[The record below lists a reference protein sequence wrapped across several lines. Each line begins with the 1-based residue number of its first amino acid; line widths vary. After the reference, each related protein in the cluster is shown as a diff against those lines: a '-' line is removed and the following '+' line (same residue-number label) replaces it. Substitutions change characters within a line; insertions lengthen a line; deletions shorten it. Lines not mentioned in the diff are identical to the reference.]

1 MDKYV
6 EEFSQ
11 DLRNLNLS
19 ELEIIDVIIED
30 LKIYLKK
37 LSEKRTSMISEN
49 LDRLYACK
57 CNEVLRCL
65 RTSLIENK

>member
-19 ELEIIDVIIED
+19 ELEVIDVIIED
-30 LKIYLKK
+30 LKKYLKN
-37 LSEKRTSMISEN
+37 LSEKRTIMISEN
-49 LDRLYACK
+49 LDKLYFCRGK
-57 CNEVLRCL
+57 KN
-65 RTSLIENK
+65 

>member
-19 ELEIIDVIIED
+19 ELEILDVIIED
-30 LKIYLKK
+30 LKKYLKD
-37 LSEKRTSMISEN
+37 LSEKRISMISQN
-49 LDRLYACK
+49 LDNLYFCRGE
-57 CNEVLRCL
+57 NE
-65 RTSLIENK
+65 

>member
-19 ELEIIDVIIED
+19 ELEILDVIIED
-30 LKIYLKK
+30 LKKYLKD
-37 LSEKRTSMISEN
+37 LSEKRTSMISQN
-49 LDRLYACK
+49 LDNLYFCRSK
-57 CNEVLRCL
+57 KN
-65 RTSLIENK
+65 

>member
-30 LKIYLKK
+30 LKKYLKN
-37 LSEKRTSMISEN
+37 LSEKRTIMINDN
-49 LDRLYACK
+49 LNLLYVVRSK
-57 CNEVLRCL
+57 
-65 RTSLIENK
+65 

>member
-11 DLRNLNLS
+11 DLRDLNLS
-19 ELEIIDVIIED
+19 ELEILDVIIED
-30 LKIYLKK
+30 LKKYLKN

-49 LDRLYACK
+49 LNKLYICRSK
-57 CNEVLRCL
+57 
-65 RTSLIENK
+65 